1 MTYKYG
7 EFSDEQIVWSK
18 EKIRKSIFF
27 LLLIVD
33 PKTKNEYENIN
44 VDAVF
49 TNLLFKL
56 GGMNSLLGEPK
67 EFVNVMS
74 LLERALIEW
83 KDPEFSFP
91 VYRKLILDAGAEV
104 NKFEGV

>member
-1 MTYKYG
+1 MIYKYG

-33 PKTKNEYENIN
+33 PKTKNEYKNIDVN
-44 VDAVF
+44 AVF

-83 KDPEFSFP
+83 KNPEFSFS

-104 NKFEGV
+104 NKFEEV